1 MIRTPLAYLQ
11 LCYLNRDLNQTI
23 LCHNTKLKAP
33 KTMCKTRM
41 FPKGRKIEINSH
53 SHLRTI
59 RHRSTV
65 MNHTI
70 KKDWT
75 ETNPIWKADKIDSSG
90 KRIIRIDNDSKVIF
104 LIVNSPKIV
113 LMQSWWLTPYNCYG
127 INGIRIGYMLF
138 NLAVPPTL

>member
-70 KKDWT
+70 KKIEQKQIPYEKLIKLT
-75 ETNPIWKADKIDSSG
+75 LAV

-104 LIVNSPKIV
+104 SNSE
-113 LMQSWWLTPYNCYG
+113 
-127 INGIRIGYMLF
+127 
-138 NLAVPPTL
+138 